1 MSHATLAPSAAH
13 KWINC
18 PPSARLEEK
27 FPDTVSEVA
36 LEGTFAHKLAETFL
50 QNFFELIPAENFQ
63 AEYEKLKTNKFYSR
77 ELEEYVETYTATV
90 TEKFVQAKAKD
101 KGAAVLLEQKVDLTE
116 FVPQGYGHADAIIIA
131 DGVMEICDLKY
142 GAGVKVNA
150 KNNPQLRLYALGA
163 YSELSFLYDIKSVTV
178 TIVQPRNGGISS
190 ENISVSEL
198 LDWGEKIKK
207 IAELAFKGEGEF
219 KAGEH
224 CKFCRAS
231 MRCKT
236 FAEYQ
241 LEVVKKDFDDPDL
254 LSDEEISKILSRAD
268 SIIKWLGNVKDFALK
283 EAVEK
288 NRHWTGFKLVEG
300 RSVRKI
306 TDEEKAAEIL
316 RQNGATDSEIYKP
329 KEILGITALE
339 KHFGKK
345 KIAEILGGV
354 IQKPPGAPVLV
365 EESDKRQEWH
375 NADKDF
381 DEIGQTEN
389 LFEMEK

>member
-1 MSHATLAPSAAH
+1 M
-13 KWINC
+13 
-18 PPSARLEEK
+18 
-27 FPDTVSEVA
+27 
-36 LEGTFAHKLAETFL
+36 
-50 QNFFELIPAENFQ
+50 
-63 AEYEKLKTNKFYSR
+63 
-77 ELEEYVETYTATV
+77 
-90 TEKFVQAKAKD
+90 
-101 KGAAVLLEQKVDLTE
+101 
-116 FVPQGYGHADAIIIA
+116 
-131 DGVMEICDLKY
+131 
-142 GAGVKVNA
+142 
-150 KNNPQLRLYALGA
+150 
-163 YSELSFLYDIKSVTV
+163 
-178 TIVQPRNGGISS
+178 
-190 ENISVSEL
+190 
-198 LDWGEKIKK
+198 
-207 IAELAFKGEGEF
+207 
-219 KAGEH
+219 
-224 CKFCRAS
+224 
-231 MRCKT
+231 
-236 FAEYQ
+236 
-241 LEVVKKDFDDPDL
+241 VKKDFDDPDL